1 MDPPSLA
8 GNCRPL
14 ESKVCV
20 EAIDV
25 DKEKTLCKHRDVKF
39 SVHNVDS
46 VETGSMQ
53 FVGRQEAWA
62 RLAAYQQV
70 QRRREKNLRLCSY
83 RLRRS
88 VKNDPLPL
96 SVHTGVTRCW
106 FGLCSM
112 FIHSFGCDDE
122 WDVLSDSFGLCVVM
136 FVFVFLQFFIS
147 FTKRY

>member
-14 ESKVCV
+14 ESKLCIK
-20 EAIDV
+20 AIDA
-25 DKEKTLCKHRDVKF
+25 DKEKTLCKHRDINF
-39 SVHNVDS
+39 SDRTVDS

-70 QRRREKNLRLCSY
+70 QRRCEKNLRLCSY

-96 SVHTGVTRCW
+96 SAHTGVRIALLKIKKKVSFRLCW
-106 FGLCSM
+106 LIKSAKKLMCHKSQLNY
-112 FIHSFGCDDE
+112 IAN
-122 WDVLSDSFGLCVVM
+122 
-136 FVFVFLQFFIS
+136 LQ
-147 FTKRY
+147 T